1 MYTYLNRR
9 EKIEDKTKRGIIIQQ
24 LQKKSFLY
32 LLCFFIFITFSL
44 SLYAAELKKAAEPK
58 KVKEEKQ
65 VQIGDFT
72 YTSKDK
78 RDPFEPTYLFKAKRG
93 KEKQVVKGSKGEVLK
108 SGYELEELRLVG
120 IIMKEKN
127 RYAMMED
134 MQGRGVLFKNGDLIN
149 PTIFIV
155 DILESKVILG
165 YSVKGELRKFEM
177 EIQKK

>member
-9 EKIEDKTKRGIIIQQ
+9 EKIEEKAKRRIIIQQ

-32 LLCFFIFITFSL
+32 LLYFFIFIAFSL
-44 SLYAAELKKAAEPK
+44 SLYAAEPKKA
-58 KVKEEKQ
+58 KEEKQVQIGQ

-134 MQGRGVLFKNGDLIN
+134 MQGRGVLFRKGDLIN

-165 YSVKGELRKFEM
+165 YSVKGEVRKFEM

>member
-9 EKIEDKTKRGIIIQQ
+9 EKIEEKTKRGIIIQQ

-32 LLCFFIFITFSL
+32 LLCFFVFIAFSL
-44 SLYAAELKKAAEPK
+44 SLYAAEPK

-108 SGYELEELRLVG
+108 SGYELEELRLAG

-134 MQGRGVLFKNGDLIN
+134 MQGRGVLFKKGDLIN

>member
-9 EKIEDKTKRGIIIQQ
+9 EKIEEKTKRGIIIKQ

-32 LLCFFIFITFSL
+32 LLCFFIFIAFSL
-44 SLYAAELKKAAEPK
+44 SLYAAEPKKA
-58 KVKEEKQ
+58 KEEKQ

-93 KEKQVVKGSKGEVLK
+93 KEKQVTKGSKGEVLK